1 MPSIIR
7 RYRRMHGPC
16 ELRVAC
22 LAGSSA
28 RVVVRLAS
36 GGTRRR
42 AMFAVVAVA
51 VLIAI
56 DRHSPCR
63 HVQCRRHLSDQL
75 AVLARVTHRR
85 TLN

>member
-1 MPSIIR
+1 VPSIIR

-63 HVQCRRHLSDQL
+63 HVQCRRNLSDQL